1 MPHTLKLAINRHIIN
16 KIEFKDDP
24 RWEIFTADCENV
36 ELTLAEFADHINQG
50 HAFCAQHAKRKRN
63 GNFTGTNVL
72 TVDIDKGWTVEQAL
86 ADPFVQ
92 RYGGILYTTPSHTK
106 EIHRFRL
113 VFVLDRMITD
123 AAEMRLAYQG
133 IIRKFGGDEACKD
146 ACRGFFGSTDS
157 NPVIIGN
164 ALPYDELA
172 KIITVGGERRMSDR
186 VCSDTDG
193 ELGGKATQRSSA
205 PLEKDQQVELARG
218 SGRRVSLADLPKWT
232 AIYCPIHSDRRP
244 SAFVVTSKNGVN
256 GVRCQSCASTF
267 WPPSELSRKR
277 RPYDFYEVEDI
288 VMQLEHD
295 QDPDRYDEDDA
306 DAPPGISAHAMA
318 LRTAHTFSSQFLP
331 DIEIQNGVTFV
342 RSPKGSGKTQWLEN
356 VVTRCR
362 LSGQSVLLVGHRQT
376 LIQGIARRLNLTCYI
391 YIEGG
396 KTKNNQSS
404 EYYAICVD
412 SIGKLLRPN
421 FDHYDVVIMD
431 EAEQVFSHLT
441 ASTLRGKRRTCYVKL
456 FHYLRAAKSVI
467 VADADLGPIT
477 VGAVCE
483 SIKPDT
489 PYRFYLNRYK
499 ESRCDFHYYEDHD
512 HLVEVMVETIR
523 AGGRHF
529 VSTNSKKKAEV
540 LLEAIRREFGD
551 KRNTMLVTS
560 ETTSDADVQNFVHNI
575 KTEILMYDVTVASP
589 TLGTGVDITFPN
601 EEQLVD
607 TVFGFFVPRVNTHF
621 DIDQQLSRVRHPKA
635 IKAWVTPERF
645 GFETEPDVIRNEVLD
660 SAALNDVLIGYEDDG
675 RPKLDEGYLNVYAQ
689 VTGISRASKNNLR
702 ENLLNLRLRNGWKV
716 EHKLK
721 DTDASKDGKKRID
734 QSKDELAAIRAENIC
749 AAKKITAEEYSDLHE
764 KAQKGTL
771 LTKDE
776 GYSMR
781 RQEIEAFYREEISLD
796 LIGLDDDGRYRE
808 KVRTMQIYLTPLHQ
822 LATRSLADRKAGH
835 FVTDTKL
842 EPLKKMMLFK
852 LLSAAGLAD
861 EHTPIKTDVVFS
873 QSTLTAFAAVCQA
886 DAAKIQEL
894 FGVSV
899 RTKDL
904 HTKTIHKLS
913 KILELIGL
921 EKGPLIRE
929 KDHGVTTNTYELD
942 IESWDQVRSIIDKR
956 MGEVVSPAPLLDF
969 SGKKKKP
976 SKKADYVE

>member
-1 MPHTLKLAINRHIIN
+1 MQHTLKLAINRHIIN
-16 KIEFKDDP
+16 KIEFDPDP
-24 RWEIFTADCENV
+24 RWEIFTAKCENV

-72 TVDIDKGWTVEQAL
+72 AVDIDKRWTVEQAL
-86 ADPFVQ
+86 SDLFVQ
-92 RYGGILYTTPSHTK
+92 RYASLLYTTPSHTA
-106 EIHRFRL
+106 EEHHFRI
-113 VFVLDRMITD
+113 VFVLDRVITD
-123 AAEMRLAYQG
+123 AAEMRIAYQG
-133 IIRKFGGDEACKD
+133 IIRKFGGDESCKD

-157 NPVIIGN
+157 KPVIIGN
-164 ALPYDELA
+164 VLPNEELA
-172 KIITVGGERRMSDR
+172 KIITLGGQSRISDR
-186 VCSDTDG
+186 ICGDTGG
-193 ELGGKATQRSSA
+193 ELGGKATQRSND
-205 PLEKDQQVELARG
+205 PLEKDQLVQLARG
-218 SGRRVSLADLPKWT
+218 SGRLVSLADLPKGMG
-232 AIYCPIHSDRRP
+232 IHCPVHRDRSP
-244 SAFVVTSKNGVN
+244 SAFVVVSKAGVN
-256 GVRCQSCASTF
+256 GVRCHTCASTF
-267 WPPSELSRKR
+267 WPPSELRRKR
-277 RPYDFYEVEDI
+277 KPYDFYEIEDI
-288 VMQLEHD
+288 VMQMEYD
-295 QDPDRYDEDDA
+295 QDSDHYDEDDA
-306 DAPPGISAHAMA
+306 DAPPGIRAHAQSE
-318 LRTAHTFSSQFLP
+318 RTAYTFSSQFLP
-331 DIEIQNGVTFV
+331 DIEIDNGVTFV

-356 VVTRCR
+356 VVKRCR
-362 LSGQSVLLVGHRQT
+362 LLNQSVLLVGHRQT
-376 LIQGIARRLNLTCYI
+376 LIQGIARRLKLTCYF
-391 YIEGG
+391 YTEGG
-396 KTKNNQSS
+396 KIKNNQSD

-421 FDHYDVVIMD
+421 FDQYDVVIID

-456 FHYLRAAKSVI
+456 FYYLRAAKSVI

-512 HLVEVMVETIR
+512 HLVEVMIETVR
-523 AGGRHF
+523 TGGRHF

-560 ETTSDADVQNFVHNI
+560 ETTSDAGVQHFVNNI
-575 KTEILMYDVTVASP
+575 KSEILTYDVTMASP

-660 SAALNDVLIGYEDDG
+660 SAALNDVLIGYEEDG

-716 EHKLK
+716 EHVLK
-721 DTDASKDGKKRID
+721 DADSSKEGKKRID
-734 QSKDELAAIRAENIC
+734 QSKDELAARRADNIC
-749 AAKKITAEEYSDLHE
+749 TAKKITAEEYRDLHE

-781 RQEIEAFYREEISLD
+781 RHEVESFYREEISLD

-822 LATRSLADRKAGH
+822 LNAKSLDERQAGH
-835 FVTDTKL
+835 FVTDAKL
-842 EPLKKMMLFK
+842 EPVKKMMLFK
-852 LLSAAGLAD
+852 LLNAAGMAD
-861 EHTPIKTDVVFS
+861 EHALIKTDVIVS
-873 QSTLTAFAAVCQA
+873 QPTLAAFAEVCQT
-886 DAAKIQEL
+886 DAGKIMEL
-894 FGVSV
+894 FGVNV
-899 RTKDL
+899 RTKDM
-904 HTKTIHKLS
+904 HTKAKQNLS

-921 EKGPLIRE
+921 EHEPAIRE
-929 KDHGVTTNTYELD
+929 KVNGVTTYKYALD
-942 IESWDQVRSIIDKR
+942 VDSWDLVRSVIDKR
-956 MGEVVSPAPLLDF
+956 MGEIVSPAPLMDF

-976 SKKADYVE
+976 FKKADYVE